1 MAKTTKDLLE
11 FWEDQMKLSHM
22 SSNYFFRKSP
32 SHYHM
37 MLLVMHAFKYEEHL
51 TVEEL
56 KTKLFKT
63 SRPKSAL
70 MINEACEKGFFFLE
84 KASDDQRKKFI
95 KPSYLKKN
103 LIIKDFSHIRFKG
116 VFYNPL
122 FNNWKFINNQNVNYI
137 FSAKLK

>member
-1 MAKTTKDLLE
+1 MKSTKALLE
-11 FWEDQMKLSHM
+11 FWEEQMKQSHT

-37 MLLVMHAFKYEEHL
+37 MLLIMAYYKQNIPI

-70 MINEACEKGFFFLE
+70 IINEACEKGFFFLE
-84 KASDDQRKKFI
+84 KTSEDQRKKRI
-95 KPSYLKKN
+95 KPTESFVEECENYLKK
-103 LIIKDFSHIRFKG
+103 LREISI
-116 VFYNPL
+116 
-122 FNNWKFINNQNVNYI
+122 
-137 FSAKLK
+137 

>member
-1 MAKTTKDLLE
+1 MPKTAKDLLE

-32 SHYHM
+32 SHY
-37 MLLVMHAFKYEEHL
+37 
-51 TVEEL
+51 EEL

-84 KASDDQRKKFI
+84 KTSGDQRKKHI
-95 KPSYLKKN
+95 KPSVSFIEEFNKYIETLKH
-103 LIIKDFSHIRFKG
+103 LSF
-116 VFYNPL
+116 
-122 FNNWKFINNQNVNYI
+122 
-137 FSAKLK
+137 

>member
-37 MLLVMHAFKYEEHL
+37 MLLVMHAFKYEENL

-70 MINEACEKGFFFLE
+70 IINEACEKGFFYLE
-84 KASDDQRKKFI
+84 KAQEDQRKKNI
-95 KPSYLKKN
+95 KPTESFVEEFENYLKK
-103 LIIKDFSHIRFKG
+103 LREIS
-116 VFYNPL
+116 L
-122 FNNWKFINNQNVNYI
+122 
-137 FSAKLK
+137 

>member
-11 FWEDQMKLSHM
+11 FWEDQVKLSHT

-37 MLLVMHAFKYEEHL
+37 MLLIMAYHKQNL
-51 TVEEL
+51 QITVEEL

-70 MINEACEKGFFFLE
+70 IINEACEKGFFYLE
-84 KASDDQRKKFI
+84 KATDDQRKKNI
-95 KPSYLKKN
+95 KPTESFVEEFENYLKK
-103 LIIKDFSHIRFKG
+103 LREIS
-116 VFYNPL
+116 L
-122 FNNWKFINNQNVNYI
+122 
-137 FSAKLK
+137 

>member
-1 MAKTTKDLLE
+1 MKSTKALLE
-11 FWEDQMKLSHM
+11 FWEEQMKQSHT

-37 MLLVMHAFKYEEHL
+37 MLLIMAYYKQNIPI

-70 MINEACEKGFFFLE
+70 IINEACEKGFFFLE
-84 KASDDQRKKFI
+84 KTSEDQRKKRI
-95 KPSYLKKN
+95 KPTESFLEEFENYLKK
-103 LIIKDFSHIRFKG
+103 LREISI
-116 VFYNPL
+116 
-122 FNNWKFINNQNVNYI
+122 
-137 FSAKLK
+137 

>member
-1 MAKTTKDLLE
+1 MKKTAKDLLE
-11 FWEDQMKLSHM
+11 FWEDQMKLSHT

-37 MLLVMHAFKYEEHL
+37 MLLVMHAYKYKENL

-70 MINEACEKGFFFLE
+70 MINEACEKGFFYLE
-84 KASDDQRKKFI
+84 KTSGDQRKKHI
-95 KPSYLKKN
+95 KPSVAFIEEFNQYLETLKN
-103 LIIKDFSHIRFKG
+103 LSF
-116 VFYNPL
+116 
-122 FNNWKFINNQNVNYI
+122 
-137 FSAKLK
+137 